1 MASITQETLQKLSLF
16 QGLQSSTYAALMDI
30 GRVETYKSGEHLFRE
45 KDELCCFYI
54 ILSGTVSLYKTNS
67 NGQQKTIFILGKDT
81 LLNETLFDPI
91 PASISCK
98 IHEDCTVLV
107 FYRTDLIRLFQQDFR
122 LVQNFTNHLSKRIRR
137 LYRQLKN
144 STSIIKIEK
153 KLAAKLWK
161 LAQDYGV
168 PHEKGTMINFPIT
181 ITSLADLLGSYRET
195 VSRALKILV
204 EKELIIYEHKYIFIP
219 DPSALS
225 IFFKSP

>member
-98 IHEDCTVLV
+98 IHEDCKVLV

-122 LVQNFTNHLSKRIRR
+122 LVQN
-137 LYRQLKN
+137 
-144 STSIIKIEK
+144 
-153 KLAAKLWK
+153 
-161 LAQDYGV
+161 
-168 PHEKGTMINFPIT
+168 
-181 ITSLADLLGSYRET
+181 
-195 VSRALKILV
+195 ILV
-204 EKELIIYEHKYIFIP
+204 NALDVYIASLRILH
-219 DPSALS
+219 PSLRSRRNLLLNFGSLLKTTACLM
-225 IFFKSP
+225 KREP